1 MRRRR
6 YFRMVRYKAFMRLM
20 RGRWTARM
28 PRLFRHVSVA
38 CAFVSGGALAVNT
51 AMEAGHAVAP
61 DWWVRIYSFL
71 LGAPALVMFILKFT
85 QEYDKDGKPVR
96 NVKKVKGGNDG

>member
-1 MRRRR
+1 MRRIKI
-6 YFRMVRYKAFMRLM
+6 YNDITV
-20 RGRWTARM
+20 RWTITTN
-28 PRLFRHVSVA
+28 
-38 CAFVSGGALAVNT
+38 GAAESL
-51 AMEAGHAVAP
+51 EAGHAVAP